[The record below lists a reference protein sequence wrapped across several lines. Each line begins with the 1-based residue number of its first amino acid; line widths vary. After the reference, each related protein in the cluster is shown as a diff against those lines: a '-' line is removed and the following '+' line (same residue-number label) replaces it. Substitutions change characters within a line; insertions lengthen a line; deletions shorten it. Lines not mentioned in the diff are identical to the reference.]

1 MEWLA
6 SDEWVSHILKAQV
19 KYSSAALTELV
30 RVASHT
36 YPHYMPRRPA
46 AAAAAAVVVKQKY
59 GTTPKVITICLT
71 FMY

>member
-1 MEWLA
+1 MGL
-6 SDEWVSHILKAQV
+6 SHSKAQV

-36 YPHYMPRRPA
+36 YPHYMPRP
-46 AAAAAAVVVKQKY
+46 AAAAAVVVKQKY